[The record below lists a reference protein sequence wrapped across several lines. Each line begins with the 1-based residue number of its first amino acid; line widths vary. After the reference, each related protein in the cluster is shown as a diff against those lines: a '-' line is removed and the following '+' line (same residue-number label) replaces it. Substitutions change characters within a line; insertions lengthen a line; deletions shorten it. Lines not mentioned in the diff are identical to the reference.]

1 MLVWGEMKILNRR
14 EPFILFLGDLTL
26 FFLSLWI
33 ALAIRYAGMP
43 SFVLIKQHIIPFAA
57 LFILWIFVFFIAGLY
72 EKHTLVFKS
81 KLPAL
86 ILNIQIIN
94 SLIAVL
100 FFYLIP
106 FFGITPKTVL
116 FVHLI
121 VSFALI
127 VVWRV
132 VLVER
137 LGFRHRDN
145 AILIGAGR
153 AGVVSRTSVDIA
165 RSDFA
170 ESTARHDFA
179 KSEMQELKEE
189 VNGNERYN
197 FIFISSVDLDQLDGI
212 AFQEEVVEKVY
223 SENISSIVIDLKH
236 EKANSIL
243 PSLYN
248 LIFSNVR
255 FLDMYK
261 VYEEVFDRIP
271 LSLVGYNWFL
281 ENISFSPHTMYD
293 VLKRIMDVVIA
304 GILCVLSLVVY
315 PFVIFAIKIEDGA
328 PVFIK
333 QERIGEGNR
342 TIYLWKFRSMRGS
355 DKGVWL
361 SEKDARVTKVGRF
374 IRKTRIDELPQLWNV
389 VKGDISLIGPRPDIV
404 DLGKKLA
411 HKLPYY
417 TVRNLIKPGLS
428 GWAQLKQVA
437 PPQSL
442 EETRTR
448 LAYDLYY
455 LKNRSFLL
463 DLVIALKT
471 IKVLLMRTG
480 R

>member
-1 MLVWGEMKILNRR
+1 MKILNNRR
-14 EPFILFLGDLTL
+14 EPIILFLGDLFL
-26 FFLSLWI
+26 FSLSLWV
-33 ALAIRYAGMP
+33 ALTIRYASVP
-43 SFVLIKQHIIPFAA
+43 SFGLIKQHLVPFTA
-57 LFILWIFVFFIAGLY
+57 LFALWVFVFFIAGLY

-86 ILNIQIIN
+86 ILNIQVIN

-116 FVHLI
+116 FLHLV
-121 VSFALI
+121 VSFAFLA
-127 VVWRV
+127 VWRV
-132 VLVER
+132 VLVPR
-137 LGFRHRDN
+137 FGFRHRDN

-153 AGVVSRTSVDIA
+153 AGADGSREISV
-165 RSDFA
+165 
-170 ESTARHDFA
+170 

-189 VNGNERYN
+189 VDGNERYN
-197 FIFISSVDLDQLDGI
+197 FSFISSVNLDQLDGI

-223 SENISSIVIDLKH
+223 SENVSSIVIDLKH

-248 LIFSNVR
+248 LIFSNIR

-293 VLKRIMDVVIA
+293 TLKRIMDVFIA
-304 GILCVLSLVVY
+304 GILGVLSLVVY
-315 PFVIFAIKIEDGA
+315 PFVILAIKIEDGS

-342 TIYLWKFRSMRGS
+342 TIHLWKFRSMRGS

-361 SEKDARVTKVGRF
+361 SPNDARVTKVGRF
-374 IRKTRIDELPQLWNV
+374 LRKTRIDELPQLWNV

-411 HKLPYY
+411 HELPYY
-417 TVRNLIKPGLS
+417 MVRNLIKPGLS
-428 GWAQLKQVA
+428 GWAQLKQDS

-442 EETRTR
+442 EETRVR

-463 DLVIALKT
+463 DLIIALKT
-471 IKVLLMRTG
+471 IKVLLMRMG